1 MNKLIVKVLGTPI
14 GGISEVDGDGDGFV
28 TGPSGKDNIPAIPK
42 AVEKIVGA
50 LDKRAKDI
58 TKRIGEIF
66 GTTPNE
72 ARKSKYYQEMLANIT
87 NMRREENKL
96 DFQLKTIAKE
106 QGFDGL
112 PKVVSAEEM
121 EELENKGWAIAYRGI
136 RPTDA
141 GRYDEPPKRMDAETL
156 AEQFRSG
163 DYFVNSGTYGNGMY
177 FAETEQMAQYYAGA
191 YGSVIKIAIPPNV
204 LMTQEEFREET
215 KKHGNEIDENQN
227 KRLVLPNA
235 SAQGDAPR
243 GRGMFEGDDDLGRTL
258 AAQGVRGA
266 QFTAPI
272 EGRMETIYLLFD
284 RSMLAVQESGKKKKG
299 KKK

>member
-1 MNKLIVKVLGTPI
+1 MDKLTVKVLGTPI
-14 GGISEVDGDGDGFV
+14 GGVSEIDGDGDGFR
-28 TGPSGKDNIPAIPK
+28 TGPTGKDNVPVAPK
-42 AVEKIVGA
+42 AVETIQ
-50 LDKRAKDI
+50 KRAKDI

-72 ARKSKYYQEMLANIT
+72 AKKSKHYQEMLGKIN

-121 EELENKGWAIAYRGI
+121 EELKSKGWTIAYRGV

-156 AEQFRSG
+156 AEQFRTG

-177 FAETEQMAQYYAGA
+177 FAETEEMAQYYAGA
-191 YGSVIKIAIPPNV
+191 NGAIIKIAIPPNM
-204 LMTQEEFREET
+204 LMNQDEFKTEV
-215 KKHGNEIDENQN
+215 KKHSDEIDKNEN
-227 KRLVLPNA
+227 KRIMLSP
-235 SAQGDAPR
+235 SAQDDAAR
-243 GRGMFEGDDDLGRTL
+243 ARGMFEGDHDLGRVL
-258 AAQGVRGA
+258 AAQGVRGVEFA
-266 QFTAPI
+266 API
-272 EGRMETIYLLFD
+272 GGKTQTIYLLFD
-284 RSMLAVQESGKKKKG
+284 RSMLAVEEGRKKK
-299 KKK
+299 